1 MARKK
6 NPEFVESNKPLK
18 DITISTKVA
27 YQSGGVVFEIN
38 ESQSF
43 KDTDYTLDEINNMKV
58 QLLANNLIT
67 MNNFQKQMEE

>member
-1 MARKK
+1 MARK
-6 NPEFVESNKPLK
+6 NNLESIESNKPSK

-27 YQSGGVVFEIN
+27 YQAGGVLFEIN

>member
-1 MARKK
+1 MVKKK
-6 NPEFVESNKPLK
+6 NQETIESNKSVK

-27 YQSGGVVFEIN
+27 YQAGGVLFEIN

-43 KDTDYTLDEINNMKV
+43 KDTDFSLDEINNMKV

>member
-1 MARKK
+1 MVRKK
-6 NPEFVESNKPLK
+6 NQETVESSKPVK
-18 DITISTKVA
+18 DITIATKVA
-27 YQSGGVVFEIN
+27 YQAGGVLFEIN

-43 KDTDYTLDEINNMKV
+43 KDTDYSLDEINNMKI

>member
-1 MARKK
+1 MVRKK
-6 NPEFVESNKPLK
+6 NQETVESSKSVK
-18 DITISTKVA
+18 DITIATKVA
-27 YQSGGVVFEIN
+27 YQAGGVLFEIN

-43 KDTDYTLDEINNMKV
+43 KDTDYSLDEINNMKV

>member
-1 MARKK
+1 MVRKK
-6 NPEFVESNKPLK
+6 NLESVESVKPPK

-27 YQSGGVVFEIN
+27 YQSGGVLFEIN
-38 ESQSF
+38 ESQCF
-43 KDTDYTLDEINNMKV
+43 KDNDYTLEEINNMKV